1 MRVKAKVW
9 LRTEQVEDGKIKLSK
24 VVEYGSGAQ
33 VTIPVA
39 LDGSVKWFDDS
50 KLIKTECRK

>member
-9 LRTEQVEDGKIKLSK
+9 LRTEQAEDGKIKLSK

-33 VTIPVA
+33 IMIPVVRN
-39 LDGSVKWFDDS
+39 GSVKWFDDS
-50 KLIKTECRK
+50 RLIKSECRK

>member
-9 LRTEQVEDGKIKLSK
+9 LRTEQAEDGKIRLSK

-33 VTIPVA
+33 IMIPVVRN
-39 LDGSVKWFDDS
+39 GSVKWFDDS
-50 KLIKTECRK
+50 RLIKSECRK